1 VRSFAGLIRA
11 SLLLAAI
18 AAFAPIAAADPYE
31 ADPDLATRDDDYA
44 AGKQAVER
52 KDWAE
57 AARLFQRAEIRHPDH
72 ADLQNILGFSYRNL
86 KQYELAFKHYRR
98 AIELDPRHR
107 GAHEYIGETYL
118 MTGDLAGAERHLA
131 ALKEICL
138 LPCEELKDLERAIA
152 EYRGRKLSL
161 SRIRY
166 YLSSSDPST
175 MFNDCVRRG
184 ADVPAADGIA
194 GTRTVACAFDFDQRP
209 YG

>member
-1 VRSFAGLIRA
+1 MSGFAGLIRA
-11 SLLLAAI
+11 ALLCTAI
-18 AAFAPIAAADPYE
+18 AAFAPVAAADPYE

-44 AGKQAVER
+44 AGKRAGEK

-57 AARLFQRAEIRHPDH
+57 AARLFKLAEVRHPDH

-118 MTGDLAGAERHLA
+118 ITGDLAGAKRHLA

-138 LPCEELKDLERAIA
+138 LPCEELRDLERAIA
-152 EYRGRKLSL
+152 EYQSRK
-161 SRIRY
+161 
-166 YLSSSDPST
+166 
-175 MFNDCVRRG
+175 
-184 ADVPAADGIA
+184 
-194 GTRTVACAFDFDQRP
+194 
-209 YG
+209 